1 MNAKL
6 NNAELNNAELKL
18 VIALDAVTGAWQDY
32 VDAVAT
38 YASRNREFSVA
49 LLNAMAATIA
59 RRFKCNYKTTGGHS
73 FQFYDG
79 DTSSRDTRNNAASQV
94 WKRLVARYFV
104 KQASKSR
111 AVDPVKALMTK
122 FNALTPSQRVK
133 FLNAVQ

>member
-6 NNAELNNAELKL
+6 NNAELKL
-18 VIALDAVTGAWQDY
+18 VNALDNVTGAWQDY
-32 VDAVAT
+32 VNVVAT
-38 YASRNREFSVA
+38 YASQHREFSVA
-49 LLNAMAATIA
+49 LLDAMAATIA

-79 DTSSRDTRNNAASQV
+79 AESSRDTRNNAASQV
-94 WKRLVARYFV
+94 WKRLVAKYFV
-104 KQASKSR
+104 KQVSKSR

-122 FNALTPSQRVK
+122 FNALTPSQRRA